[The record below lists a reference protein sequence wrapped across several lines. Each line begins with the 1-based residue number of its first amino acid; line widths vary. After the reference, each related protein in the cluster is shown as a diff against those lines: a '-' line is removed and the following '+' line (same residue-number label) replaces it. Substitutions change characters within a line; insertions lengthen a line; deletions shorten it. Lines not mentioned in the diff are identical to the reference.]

1 MGQAT
6 VQVRP
11 ARSEDRDGIWPLVEQ
26 FAVSFAPE
34 RGAFD
39 AAYGALSTSHDSH
52 LAVAETSD
60 AVVVGYVLVHRHQTL
75 FANGPVAWV
84 EELFVSPDHRQHGV
98 GRSLMDE
105 AERWAREQEARY
117 VALASRRAADFYAA
131 LGYDESATFFRKL
144 LDRAGPG
151 GGDGGSVSRR
161 AAD

>member
-1 MGQAT
+1 MRQAT

-11 ARSEDRDGIWPLVEQ
+11 ARSEDRDGVWPLVEQ

-39 AAYGALSTSHDSH
+39 AAYRSLTTSRDSYV
-52 LAVAETSD
+52 AVAETSD

-84 EELFVSPDHRQHGV
+84 EELFVSPDHRQQGV

-117 VALASRRAADFYAA
+117 LALATRRAAGFYTA

-144 LDRAGPG
+144 LDRAETTDRD
-151 GGDGGSVSRR
+151 GGDVSRR
-161 AAD
+161 GEG